1 MAESDRQAGDEKGI
15 IKYSVLSPM
24 GEQQQITLTAAIVR
38 KFFCADADDLIAM
51 TFMGFCRS
59 QGLDPFAKEIFLS
72 VRKDGDT
79 QELRPQIT
87 VAYQTFMRKAEA
99 SEHYKGF
106 RAGTIL
112 QRKPDATIDIESEP
126 DVVPK
131 PLVAC
136 MGEFVPDGYTVI
148 GGWCKV
154 LRSDRPENPI
164 ISTVSLKDYSTGKST
179 WKKLEATMIRKVG
192 IAHSFRDAFPGPL
205 GRIYIQEEMP
215 TQTAKVIAE
224 APPADSLKMLVPA
237 ELRETFDTLGWN
249 NTQREMFVAMRK
261 GKTTDEMMVELKKEQ
276 PIVTAEVKVVKP
288 LAVSDAPEVTPS
300 GTTMLE
306 GALQPAAESTAKV
319 GVHPLDPSDAA
330 GLLDF

>member
-1 MAESDRQAGDEKGI
+1 MADADRQSGDEKGI
-15 IKYSVLSPM
+15 IKYNVLNPM

-79 QELRPQIT
+79 GELRPQIT

-112 QRKPDATIDIESEP
+112 QRKLDATIDIESEP

-164 ISTVSLKDYSTGKST
+164 ISTVSLKDYSTGKAT

-215 TQTAKVIAE
+215 TQTAKVISE
-224 APPADSLKMLVPA
+224 APPADALKMLVPA
-237 ELRETFDTLGWN
+237 ELRETFETLGWN

-261 GKTTDEMMVELKKEQ
+261 GKTTDEMLVELKKEQ
-276 PIVTAEVKVVKP
+276 PIVTVEIGTVKP
-288 LAVSDAPEVTPS
+288 LAASDVTEAHTS
-300 GTTMLE
+300 GTATPE
-306 GALQPAAESTAKV
+306 GTPQPVAKGIANV
-319 GVHPLDPSDAA
+319 VVHHHDPSDAA